1 MIYSHLFKG
10 ECMFYLI
17 LLVVLSYL
25 IPFCFNELITPFNI
39 IAIAVAIVAAWKVS
53 VMYESLRKKSS
64 DKTK

>member
-1 MIYSHLFKG
+1 
-10 ECMFYLI
+10 MFYLI